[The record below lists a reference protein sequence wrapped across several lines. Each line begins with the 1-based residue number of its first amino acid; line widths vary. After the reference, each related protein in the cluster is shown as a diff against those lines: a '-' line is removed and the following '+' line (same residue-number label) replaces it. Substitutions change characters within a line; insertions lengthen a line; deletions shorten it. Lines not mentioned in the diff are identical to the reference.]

1 MHVSTAFG
9 FEYLISFVSEHSDAE
24 MLRESKDCF
33 SEIDKI
39 DTKK

>member
-1 MHVSTAFG
+1 MHISTAFG
-9 FEYLISFVSEHSDAE
+9 FEYLISFVAE
-24 MLRESKDCF
+24 RESKDCF